1 MNFDF
6 DFVPSDP
13 IILCIYMLTL
23 FCVSVFCVLVS
34 LILILASDMGVGVL
48 DSLVSDAGG
57 DYQAILMENQSL
69 SRIYLK

>member
-1 MNFDF
+1 MYIYADSVLCLCFLCFGKFDF
-6 DFVPSDP
+6 
-13 IILCIYMLTL
+13 
-23 FCVSVFCVLVS
+23 
-34 LILILASDMGVGVL
+34 DMGVGVL